1 MSRFG
6 CACFTLAPLAFR
18 TAIVP
23 IASQTAGSNATEG
36 TNTMTKQS
44 HEYNNLDTT
53 RHEICERIDRAP
65 LRIALRLWG
74 YDASQA
80 QTWIE
85 LLPTLD
91 GSIAWALA
99 VAPDNHD
106 ADVVVHMVKPSRPVG
121 STFCWNCI
129 GANRA
134 IARWPSASGTALVLF
149 AGHAYQMPS
158 ARTGQWIVAGG
169 LSPCAALSQLS
180 HLITAA
186 AAPTSSGAMA
196 VRNHLLEMMVRELDG
211 A

>member
-1 MSRFG
+1 
-6 CACFTLAPLAFR
+6 
-18 TAIVP
+18 
-23 IASQTAGSNATEG
+23 
-36 TNTMTKQS
+36 MTKQS
-44 HEYNNLDTT
+44 HEYNNIDTI

-85 LLPTLD
+85 SLPTLD

-134 IARWPSASGTALVLF
+134 IARRPSASGTALVLF
-149 AGHAYQMPS
+149 AGHASQMPS
-158 ARTGQWIVAGG
+158 ARTGQWIVADG

>member
-1 MSRFG
+1 
-6 CACFTLAPLAFR
+6 
-18 TAIVP
+18 
-23 IASQTAGSNATEG
+23 
-36 TNTMTKQS
+36 MTKQS

-85 LLPTLD
+85 SLPTLD

-134 IARWPSASGTALVLF
+134 IARRPSASGTALVLF

-169 LSPCAALSQLS
+169 LSPCEALSQLS

>member
-1 MSRFG
+1 
-6 CACFTLAPLAFR
+6 
-18 TAIVP
+18 
-23 IASQTAGSNATEG
+23 
-36 TNTMTKQS
+36 MTKQS

-53 RHEICERIDRAP
+53 RHEIRERIDHAP

-85 LLPTLD
+85 SLPTLD
-91 GSIAWALA
+91 GSLAWSLA

-106 ADVVVHMVKPSRPVG
+106 ADVVVHMVKPSRPAG
-121 STFCWNCI
+121 STFCWNCV

-134 IARWPSASGTALVLF
+134 IARRPSASGTALVLF
-149 AGHAYQMPS
+149 AGHACQMPS
-158 ARTGQWIVAGG
+158 ARTGQWIVSGG
-169 LSPCAALSQLS
+169 LPPRAALSQLS
-180 HLITAA
+180 HLIAAA
-186 AAPTSSGAMA
+186 AAPASSGAVM